1 MTGSKK
7 RRPKPH
13 DGIERHIH
21 RVGDN
26 RAYDK
31 IQSALIEL
39 DKIASDCETRWG
51 IDRLPLLVDENLRL
65 KFWSQQDKL
74 DQAILENDP
83 DAVKKEAE
91 IMARG
96 WVALERAAKASGAQ
110 EATGK
115 GYEATIDD
123 NRTLRVCMSHEDAT
137 KAQRDNPGL
146 IVASVQEIA
155 GLWKL
160 WEGAAMVEKCKDAFP
175 DAQIIKT
182 SKTRLDDEIPF

>member
-1 MTGSKK
+1 MAAKK

-13 DGIERHIH
+13 GGIERHIH

-26 RAYDK
+26 RSYDK

-39 DKIASDCETRWG
+39 DKVAADCETRWG

-65 KFWSQQDKL
+65 KFWAQQDKL
-74 DQAILENDP
+74 DQAILENDAE
-83 DAVKKEAE
+83 AVKKEAE

-96 WVALERAAKASGAQ
+96 WLALEGAARASGAR
-110 EATGK
+110 ETTGK

-123 NRTLRVCMSHEDAT
+123 KRVLRVCESYEEAS
-137 KAQRDNPGL
+137 KAQRDNPDL
-146 IVASVQEIA
+146 IAISVQEIA

-182 SKTRLDDEIPF
+182 SKQRLDDEIPF